1 MNAMLASVRSV
12 DEARI
17 VLAGACDWLDIKEP
31 DHGAL
36 GQAPLAVVRD
46 IVRLTA
52 ARVPVSATVI
62 NRAFFAKGILI

>member
-12 DEARI
+12 EEARI

-52 ARVPVSATVI
+52 GRVPEPGQLAGTHSDLACH
-62 NRAFFAKGILI
+62 G